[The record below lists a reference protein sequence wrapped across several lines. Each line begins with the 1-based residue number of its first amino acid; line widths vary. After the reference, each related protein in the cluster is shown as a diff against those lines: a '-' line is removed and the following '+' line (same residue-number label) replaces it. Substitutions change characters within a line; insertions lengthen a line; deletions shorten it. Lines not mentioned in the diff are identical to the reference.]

1 MKKSMMSKLGLMS
14 LAGSFLLVSCVES
27 IEETTLTQQI
37 EKVEAIQTPTES
49 TDLNARKTVE
59 RNYFERFTNQLG
71 QVDELGNAITH
82 IPAYFPGTGVGT
94 STHMGKAMTFLN
106 QYAPLE
112 QGGAVT
118 YGRPVTQFFAKEL
131 AEIGL
136 TEIPAQVS
144 SLTTD
149 GKGNSVWFENIKNI
163 VTPASETR
171 LDFVAEVKIIGGTGK
186 FENASGTATVTGY
199 FNPKTGIGMSTISGR
214 IEF

>member
-1 MKKSMMSKLGLMS
+1 MSKLGLMS

-37 EKVEAIQTPTES
+37 EKVEAIQIPTES
-49 TDLNARKTVE
+49 TDLNARKTAE
-59 RNYFERFTNQLG
+59 RNYFERFTNQIVFVPAEG
-71 QVDELGNAITH
+71 YREGPA
-82 IPAYFPGTGVGT
+82 PAYYPGTGVGT
-94 STHMGKAMTFLN
+94 STHMGKALSFLN
-106 QYAPLE
+106 QFASLGPEGL
-112 QGGAVT
+112 GTIGA
-118 YGRPVTQFFAKEL
+118 PVTEIYSEEL
-131 AEIGL
+131 AALGL
-136 TEIPAQVS
+136 TGIPPYVS

-199 FNPKTGIGMSTISGR
+199 FNPITGTGMSTISGR
-214 IEF
+214 IEY

>member
-1 MKKSMMSKLGLMS
+1 MMSKLGLMS

-49 TDLNARKTVE
+49 TDLNARKTAE

-71 QVDELGNAITH
+71 QVDENGAFTDL

-112 QGGAVT
+112 QGGAATV
-118 YGRPVTQFFAKEL
+118 GAPVTQFFGEQL
-131 AEIGL
+131 AELGL
-136 TEIPAQVS
+136 INIPDEVS

-199 FNPKTGIGMSTISGR
+199 FNPTNGSGMSTISGR
-214 IEF
+214 IEY